1 MLISL
6 WRVIHFAFQNFI
18 RNFWLSMVT
27 MTIMVLAFLSV
38 NFFLLA
44 NLFFDTTLSSI
55 EEKVNITVFFKPT
68 AQDSEITA
76 LIDRLKS
83 HSDVKNVNYITKD
96 QALQRLKSRYEDTG
110 STLIQDAL
118 KELDGNPLSGN
129 LVIQTKELGKYG
141 ALQDMLNESEYQSF
155 IERKNIDDRTLLIA
169 KISQLRQN
177 VSQAGIAVNGFF
189 ALVIVMIIFNTIRIT
204 IYTRRKEIG
213 IMKLV
218 GATNWFIRTPMIL
231 ESMFTCALSLGITIL
246 ILYPILGAAQPY
258 AARFFDGSALDIMGY
273 FSNNFHIIFGY
284 QLLAGV
290 SLCMISASV
299 AVGRYL
305 KV

>member
-1 MLISL
+1 MFISL
-6 WRVIHFAFQNFI
+6 WRVVHFAFQNFI

-44 NLFFDTTLSSI
+44 NIFFDTALSTI
-55 EEKVNITVFFKPT
+55 EEKVNITVFFKPS
-68 AQDSEITA
+68 AQESDITA
-76 LIDRLKS
+76 LLDRLKS
-83 HSDVKNVNYITKD
+83 HPDVKNVDYVTKD
-96 QALQRLKSRYEDTG
+96 QALQRLKERYQDAG

-118 KELDGNPLSGN
+118 KELDENPLSGN
-129 LVIQTKELGKYG
+129 IVIQTKELGKYG
-141 ALQDMLNESEYQSF
+141 AVQDILNESEYQTF

-169 KISQLRQN
+169 KISQLRYN
-177 VSQAGIAVNGFF
+177 VKQVGIAANGFF

-204 IYTRRKEIG
+204 IHTRRKEIG

-218 GATNWFIRTPMIL
+218 GATNWFIRAPMVL
-231 ESMFTCALSLGITIL
+231 ESMLSCAVSLAIAIV
-246 ILYPILGAAQPY
+246 ILYPILGAMQPY

-273 FSNNFHIIFGY
+273 FSNNFFIVFGY
-284 QLLAGV
+284 QLLAGLA
-290 SLCMISASV
+290 LCMISASI